1 MSPKAEAETM
11 CRAGLDKDDLEVKFI
26 NSRIGKLHMIKN
38 YTIFMESDQVLF
50 FDAFMIL
57 LLNTFVDLYLGD
69 VGLVCFFI
77 FSANLVLNN
86 VFDVS
91 SSITAFDHIG
101 TVFKKRKKILASPS
115 LFILC
120 TSSFAL

>member
-1 MSPKAEAETM
+1 M

-57 LLNTFVDLYLGD
+57 LLNTFVDLYLGN

-91 SSITAFDHIG
+91 SSITAFDHIC
-101 TVFKKRKKILASPS
+101 TVLKKRKKSWPCQVS
-115 LFILC
+115 LFYVQGNEIW
-120 TSSFAL
+120 